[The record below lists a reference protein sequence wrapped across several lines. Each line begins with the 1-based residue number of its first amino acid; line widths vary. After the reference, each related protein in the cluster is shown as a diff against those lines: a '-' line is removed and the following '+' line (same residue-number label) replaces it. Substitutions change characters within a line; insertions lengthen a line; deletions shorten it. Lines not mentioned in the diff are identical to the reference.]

1 MSVYEKF
8 KSIEGDMSL
17 IGLEKGDS
25 EGGYFCTPIG
35 AEVIG
40 WETEGIHY
48 CFIDGFGEMVFA
60 VNPETAE
67 TEFVRPI
74 AENFETFMRLILA
87 CKSTTAL
94 EQISGWTKE
103 ELERFIKNEDG
114 DYVKE
119 RQKLLDRIQ
128 KVLEI
133 EPMENPFDYVKSIQK
148 EFDYKKLKF
157 TAEYYDVLGLEMP
170 GDSDLA

>member
-1 MSVYEKF
+1 MTAYEKF
-8 KSIEGDMSL
+8 KTIDGDMSL

-25 EGGYFCTPIG
+25 KGGYFCTPIG

-40 WETEGIHY
+40 WECEGIHY

-67 TEFVRPI
+67 KQFVRPL
-74 AENFETFMRLILA
+74 AENFETFIKLILA

-103 ELERFIKNEDG
+103 KFEEFIKNDNG
-114 DYVKE
+114 DYAKK

-128 KVLEI
+128 TVLKT
-133 EPMENPFDYVKSIQK
+133 EPAENPFDYVKAIQK
-148 EFDYKKLKF
+148 EFDYKKLRF
-157 TAEYYDVLGLEMP
+157 SEEYYDVLGLEIP
-170 GDSDLA
+170 SN